1 VANPTTNYGFVMPTP
16 TDLVTDLPADFGV
29 FGQAVDT
36 QMKTNADAAT
46 QKATLTTKG
55 DIYAATGTSTPA
67 RLAVGANDT
76 VLIADSTTAT
86 GLKWGTV
93 AGGGMTLIQTIT
105 PSGAT
110 SVSFTSIATT
120 YKQLYVLFR
129 NVTQSVGSDSI
140 AVRLNNSSAA
150 VYQMFSIEKFTTS
163 IGANVYEDDTS
174 VQRVIN
180 NAGTNAA
187 VNARTQSGYF
197 SVLDADQVSNH
208 ALEFWSG
215 GVNGSGV
222 AVGTAGRGLFY
233 PTTAAAIN
241 RIDFIN
247 LSSNTMTGTFQL
259 YGVN

>member
-1 VANPTTNYGFVMPTP
+1 MSNPTSNYSFQMPTS
-16 TDLVTDLPADFGV
+16 TDLVTDLPADFEV

-55 DIYAATGTSTPA
+55 DIYAASAASTPA

-86 GLKWGTV
+86 GLKWGTI

-110 SVSFTSIATT
+110 SVSFTSIPTT

-129 NVTQSVGSDSI
+129 NITCSTSGETI
-140 AVRLNNSSAA
+140 TVRLNNSSAA
-150 VYQMFSIEKFTTS
+150 KYQMFSIEKFTSS
-163 IGANVYEDDTS
+163 IGANVYEDSTQLD
-174 VQRVIN
+174 RVIN
-180 NAGTNAA
+180 NTGTNPAT
-187 VNARTQSGYF
+187 NSRTQSGYF

-215 GVNGSGV
+215 GVNHSGV

-241 RIDFIN
+241 RIDFLATAPNDI
-247 LSSNTMTGTFQL
+247 SGTFQL